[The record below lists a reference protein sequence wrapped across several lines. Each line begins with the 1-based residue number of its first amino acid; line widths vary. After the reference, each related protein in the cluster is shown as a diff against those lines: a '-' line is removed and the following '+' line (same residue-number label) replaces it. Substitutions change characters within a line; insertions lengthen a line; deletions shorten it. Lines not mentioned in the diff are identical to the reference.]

1 MSMMGTYCMID
12 REKVDGILDGEL
24 EASEVI
30 FFGDDDEDY
39 DGEGNMLSIEK
50 AWNAID
56 YVLTKGSTIR
66 KRSQGWCLAGR

>member
-30 FFGDDDEDY
+30 LLRRRARITMAKETCFPLRRHG
-39 DGEGNMLSIEK
+39 MP
-50 AWNAID
+50 
-56 YVLTKGSTIR
+56 
-66 KRSQGWCLAGR
+66 